1 MRWTLSLAFLLSLG
15 LAAGLVACDGDT
27 QAATDDRAAVRAAM
41 LADLAGNVIE
51 PTHAAFAV
59 DAAALQTAVDAFVG
73 DPNATTL
80 AAAQSAWVTAAV
92 QWEKLSALNL
102 PSIQFGLYHNRIS
115 IWPTDLFEVEQLLA
129 SNEAVDVDFV
139 NRQGSNKRGLPVLE
153 YLLFA
158 DGMDAQGPASA
169 DAVIAAMGDANR
181 SAYAAAVAADV
192 VAKAND
198 LVEVWSRDGGD
209 ELGMFEAAN
218 SEGRNLQSSVSRI
231 VNEMAMVT
239 EDLRYVLLGRP
250 FGIAR
255 NPEDPDTPPDPM
267 RVQAP
272 YAQISAQLFE
282 ANLEGMRAL
291 ITAGGGTGLDDY
303 LATLDATF
311 DGQPFGSALLAQLD
325 ATEAA
330 VEALDPTLFDAVS
343 ANPTG
348 GQAAHDSG
356 GDLIRIIKVDLAAQL
371 GVSITFS
378 DNDGDSG

>member
-1 MRWTLSLAFLLSLG
+1 MRWTLSLALLFCLG

-27 QAATDDRAAVRAAM
+27 DATTDDRAAVRTAM
-41 LADLAGNVIE
+41 LADLANNVIE
-51 PTHAAFAV
+51 PAHTAFAAE
-59 DAAALQTAVDAFVG
+59 AAALQTAVDAFVA

-80 AAAQSAWVTAAV
+80 AAAQSAWVAAAV
-92 QWEKLSALNL
+92 QWERLSALNL
-102 PSIQFGLYHNRIS
+102 PSVQFGLYHSRIS
-115 IWPTDLFEVEQLLA
+115 IWPTDVFEVEQLLA
-129 SNEAVDVDFV
+129 SEEPIDVAFV
-139 NRQGSNKRGLPVLE
+139 NRQGSNKRGLPALE

-158 DGMDAQGPASA
+158 DGMDAEGPASA
-169 DAVIAAMGDANR
+169 DAVLAAMGNANR
-181 SAYAAAVAADV
+181 QAYASAVAADV
-192 VAKAND
+192 VAKAGD

-209 ELGMFEAAN
+209 ELGMFEAAD

-255 NPEDPDTPPDPM
+255 NPDDPDSPPNPM

-272 YAQISAQLFE
+272 YAQISTQLFA
-282 ANLEGMRAL
+282 ANLDGMRAL
-291 ITAGGGTGLDDY
+291 VTGGGGTGLDDY

-311 DGQPFGSALLAQLD
+311 GGQPFGAALLAQLD
-325 ATEAA
+325 ATQAA
-330 VEALDPTLFDAVS
+330 VDALGPTLFDAV
-343 ANPTG
+343 ANNPTG
-348 GQAAHDSG
+348 GQAAHDAG
-356 GDLIRIIKVDLAAQL
+356 GDLIRIIKVDLANQL

>member
-1 MRWTLSLAFLLSLG
+1 MRWTLSLALLLALG
-15 LAAGLVACDGDT
+15 LSAGLVACDGDS
-27 QAATDDRAAVRAAM
+27 QAATDDRAAVRTAM
-41 LADLAGNVIE
+41 LADLANNVIE
-51 PTHAAFAV
+51 PAHTAFA
-59 DAAALQTAVDAFVG
+59 AEATALQTAVDAFVA

-92 QWEKLSALNL
+92 QWERLSALNL

-115 IWPTDLFEVEQLLA
+115 IWPTDVFEVEKLLA
-129 SNEAVDVDFV
+129 TTDAIDVAYV

-158 DGMDAQGPASA
+158 DGMDADGPASA
-169 DAVIAAMGDANR
+169 DAVIAAMGSANR
-181 SAYAAAVAADV
+181 SAYASAVAADV
-192 VAKAND
+192 VDKAND

-209 ELGMFEAAN
+209 ELGMFEDAD
-218 SEGRNLQSSVSRI
+218 SEGRNLQSSLSRI

-255 NPEDPDTPPDPM
+255 NPEDPDSPPDPM

-272 YAQISAQLFE
+272 YAQISKQLFE
-282 ANLEGMRAL
+282 ANVEGMRAL
-291 ITAGGGTGLDDY
+291 VTAGGGTGLDDY

-311 DGQPFGSALLAQLD
+311 DGQPFGVALLAQLD

-330 VEALDPTLFDAVS
+330 VNALGPTLFGAVE

-356 GDLIRIIKVDLAAQL
+356 GDLIRIVKVDLAAQL

>member
-1 MRWTLSLAFLLSLG
+1 MRWTFPLVLLLSFG
-15 LAAGLVACDGDT
+15 LTVGLVACDGDT
-27 QAATDDRAAVRAAM
+27 QAAIDDRAAVRTAM
-41 LADLAGNVIE
+41 LADLANNVIG
-51 PTHAAFAV
+51 PAHTQFAAE
-59 DAAALQTAVDAFVG
+59 AAALQTAVDAFVA

-80 AAAQSAWVTAAV
+80 AAAQGAWVEAAT
-92 QWEKLSALNL
+92 QWERLSALNL

-115 IWPTDLFEVEQLLA
+115 IWPTDVFEVEQLLTTGDA
-129 SNEAVDVDFV
+129 IDVAFV

-158 DGMDAQGPASA
+158 DGMEAQGRASD
-169 DAVIAAMGDANR
+169 DAILAAMQGANR
-181 SAYAAAVAADV
+181 QAYASAVAADV

-198 LVEVWSRDGGD
+198 LADVWSRDGGD
-209 ELGMFEAAN
+209 ELGMFEAAD

-255 NPEDPDTPPDPM
+255 NPEEPGGAPDAM
-267 RVQAP
+267 RVQTP
-272 YAQISAQLFE
+272 YAQVSKQLFE
-282 ANLEGMRAL
+282 ANLDGLHAL
-291 ITAGGGTGLDDY
+291 VTANGSTGLDDY
-303 LATLDATF
+303 LDTLDATF
-311 DGQPFGSALLAQLD
+311 GGQPLGTALLAEID

-330 VEALDPTLFDAVS
+330 VDQLGSTIFDAVGT
-343 ANPTG
+343 NPTG
-348 GQAAHDSG
+348 GQAAHDAA
-356 GDLIRIIKVDLAAQL
+356 GDLLRIVKVDLANQL